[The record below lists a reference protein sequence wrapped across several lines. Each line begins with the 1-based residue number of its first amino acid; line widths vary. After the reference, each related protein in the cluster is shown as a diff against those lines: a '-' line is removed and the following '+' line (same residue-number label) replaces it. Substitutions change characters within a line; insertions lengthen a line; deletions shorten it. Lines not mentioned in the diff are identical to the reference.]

1 MTTGFL
7 LALGLVAILRSLI
20 EGKDVGLSVA
30 FTAFIVFLA
39 GGRRTALLRDEH
51 HARVIASLDRRLTV
65 EVGEDTFSEQSELVQ
80 GILGGAHGPH
90 YDL

>member
-1 MTTGFL
+1 MRNKIFAVIFVGMTIGFL

-39 GGRRTALLRDEH
+39 GVLLYYVTNTTRE
-51 HARVIASLDRRLTV
+51 R
-65 EVGEDTFSEQSELVQ
+65 
-80 GILGGAHGPH
+80 
-90 YDL
+90 

>member
-1 MTTGFL
+1 VGKTIGFL

-39 GGRRTALLRDEH
+39 GVLLYYVTNTTRE
-51 HARVIASLDRRLTV
+51 
-65 EVGEDTFSEQSELVQ
+65 
-80 GILGGAHGPH
+80 
-90 YDL
+90 

>member
-1 MTTGFL
+1 MRNRIFAVIFVGMTIGFL

-39 GGRRTALLRDEH
+39 GVLLYYVTNTTRE
-51 HARVIASLDRRLTV
+51 R
-65 EVGEDTFSEQSELVQ
+65 
-80 GILGGAHGPH
+80 
-90 YDL
+90 